1 VVDSSREYKPYP
13 LHLLTWYLMAQLNK
27 YFALQT
33 DGINKNENFNTQLI
47 SISIFDISQSSKKAQ
62 VNYLF
67 DFF

>member
-1 VVDSSREYKPYP
+1 
-13 LHLLTWYLMAQLNK
+13 MAQLNK

-47 SISIFDISQSSKKAQ
+47 SISIFDISQTSKKAQ